1 MCLEQKSEEMLI
13 LLEFIH
19 WLHKV
24 QCHRYS
30 IASLWSS
37 VHSEP
42 AESTISV
49 FANSAVSAR
58 LYHLIS
64 QKQKETTG
72 KWPTTVKMI
81 CKAITF
87 PSNSK
92 GKWKWTLIA
101 RLLIGH
107 YTIDDFK
114 TKFTDINVITSFAK
128 ILDPPSNM
136 YAPLPKDLQ
145 RNLIHQAMYP
155 FQRTRNKAIWIPKR
169 RCSERNSQFQSL
181 YSSRT

>member
-92 GKWKWTLIA
+92 GKWKWTLLA

-107 YTIDDFK
+107 LYDWRLQNQIHWYQCNYIICQDTWS
-114 TKFTDINVITSFAK
+114 TKQHVCPSPKGFAK
-128 ILDPPSNM
+128 KLDPSSYVPF
-136 YAPLPKDLQ
+136 PKD
-145 RNLIHQAMYP
+145 
-155 FQRTRNKAIWIPKR
+155 K
-169 RCSERNSQFQSL
+169 E
-181 YSSRT
+181 